1 MEVYGQRRRKKEIE
15 ERNVE
20 RIEKKLKNCVFPCR
34 HMRIHMLFRLFDFV
48 EEGSKEFYPVEQRI
62 IHTVMIFRRP
72 LRFQIVRVRSEAD
85 I

>member
-1 MEVYGQRRRKKEIE
+1 MQI
-15 ERNVE
+15 
-20 RIEKKLKNCVFPCR
+20 
-34 HMRIHMLFRLFDFV
+34 HAHMLFRLFDFV

-72 LRFQIVRVRSEAD
+72 LRSQIIRVRSEAD